1 MDERME
7 KFKDKIKLDNLT
19 IAFSCFMLAIFSFL
33 AAMGEAGI
41 IPFFTPTSGDHHW
54 QSMWRGFISGA
65 TFGIIIFMV
74 ICLIRNIWAL
84 HDEKLLKKLYV
95 KENDERQIQI
105 WTTARARAMQTF
117 MILGLVAGI
126 IAGYFSMVVCITI
139 IACTFLQA
147 VTGFFFVLYYSYK
160 T

>member
-7 KFKDKIKLDNLT
+7 KFRDKIKLDNLT
-19 IAFSCFMLAIFSFL
+19 IALACFILAIFSFL

-41 IPFFTPTSGDHHW
+41 IPFFNPTGGDHHW
-54 QSMWRGFISGA
+54 QSMWRSFISGS
-65 TFGIIIFMV
+65 TFGIIGAMLFFLV
-74 ICLIRNIWAL
+74 RNIRAL
-84 HDEKLLKKLYV
+84 HDDKLLKKLYV
-95 KENDERQIQI
+95 KEHDERTIQI
-105 WTTARARAMQTF
+105 WTAARARAMQTF
-117 MILGLVAGI
+117 MILGLVSGL

-147 VTGFFFVLYYSYK
+147 VIGLFFALYYSYK

>member
-1 MDERME
+1 MDERLE
-7 KFKDKIKLDNLT
+7 KFRDKIKLDNLT
-19 IAFSCFMLAIFSFL
+19 IALSCFILAIFSFL

-41 IPFFTPTSGDHHW
+41 IPFFTPIGGDHHW

-74 ICLIRNIWAL
+74 IYLIRNIWAL

-95 KENDERQIQI
+95 KEHDERTIQI
-105 WTTARARAMQTF
+105 WTAARARAMQTF
-117 MILGLVAGI
+117 MILGLVCGI
-126 IAGYFSMVVCITI
+126 IAGYFNMVVCITI

-147 VTGFFFVLYYSYK
+147 MTGLFFALYYSYK

>member
-7 KFKDKIKLDNLT
+7 KFRDKIKLDNLA
-19 IAFSCFMLAIFSFL
+19 IAFSCFILAIFSFL

-41 IPFFTPTSGDHHW
+41 IPFFTPTSSDHHW
-54 QSMWRGFISGA
+54 QSMWRGFITGA

-74 ICLIRNIWAL
+74 ICLVRNIWAL

-95 KENDERQIQI
+95 KEHDERTIQI
-105 WTTARARAMQTF
+105 WTAARARAMQTF
-117 MILGLVAGI
+117 MILGLVAGL

-139 IACTFLQA
+139 IAMTTLQA
-147 VTGFFFVLYYSYK
+147 FTGLFFVLYYSYK
-160 T
+160 S

>member
-7 KFKDKIKLDNLT
+7 KFRDKIKLDNLT
-19 IAFSCFMLAIFSFL
+19 IAVACFILALFSFL

-41 IPFFTPTSGDHHW
+41 IPFFTPAGGDHHW
-54 QSMWRGFISGA
+54 QSMWRGFISGS
-65 TFGIIIFMV
+65 TFGLIIFMV
-74 ICLIRNIWAL
+74 VCLVRNILAL
-84 HDEKLLKKLYV
+84 RDEKLLKKLYI
-95 KENDERQIQI
+95 KENDERAIQI
-105 WTTARARAMQTF
+105 WTAARARAMQTF
-117 MILGLVAGI
+117 MILGLVSGI

-147 VTGFFFVLYYSYK
+147 MTGLFFALYYSYK